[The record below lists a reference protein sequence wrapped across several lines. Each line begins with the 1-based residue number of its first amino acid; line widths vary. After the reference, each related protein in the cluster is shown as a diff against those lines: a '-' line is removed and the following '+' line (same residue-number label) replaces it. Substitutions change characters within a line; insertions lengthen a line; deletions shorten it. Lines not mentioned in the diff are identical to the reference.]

1 MHIYIYIYIY
11 VYYNDL
17 KTMNLK
23 KGVGMDRRNKK
34 KEDKIKIMHLLA
46 VANQCYMLVILE
58 YYNGVMCMVLILHT
72 MHVWHK

>member
-1 MHIYIYIYIY
+1 
-11 VYYNDL
+11 
-17 KTMNLK
+17 MNLK

-46 VANQCYMLVILE
+46 VANQCYMHMLVILE